1 MEYKMVVL
9 VRKDLKISEGK
20 LAVQVAHAAVT
31 CALEL
36 KRTNGKWFSKWN
48 AEGQKKVVLKV
59 EDETELREFERLAN
73 AKDLVACTVQDAGLT
88 EEGQKKVV
96 LKVEDEMDLR
106 EYERMANAKNL
117 VACTVQDA
125 GLTEVPPGTT
135 TCLGIGPAPE
145 HLIDRLTGD
154 LQLW

>member
-9 VRKDLKISEGK
+9 VRKDLKVSEGK

-36 KRTNGKWFSKWN
+36 KRTNSKWFNNWN
-48 AEGQKKVVLKV
+48 SEGQKKVVLKV
-59 EDETELREFERLAN
+59 EDETELREFERLAKT
-73 AKDLVACTVQDAGLT
+73 KDLI
-88 EEGQKKVV
+88 
-96 LKVEDEMDLR
+96 
-106 EYERMANAKNL
+106 
-117 VACTVQDA
+117 ACTVQDA

-145 HLIDRLTGD
+145 HLIDGLTGD
-154 LQLW
+154 LPLW